1 MGWWPNICSMY
12 LPAVRAH
19 TTTTITTTT
28 RDGYHRKHTRCCSHP
43 LGSECIIEKWRG
55 KHDVMNQ
62 VLSGCFA
69 GAAISAKSGPLMMC
83 GGCAGFAA
91 FSVAAEAI
99 MGPH

>member
-1 MGWWPNICSMY
+1 MLSGVFS
-12 LPAVRAH
+12 
-19 TTTTITTTT
+19 
-28 RDGYHRKHTRCCSHP
+28 
-43 LGSECIIEKWRG
+43 GSECVIEKWRG